1 MKSGL
6 TEPFKMFNDLKGKF
20 TVIAARPEVENSYF
34 MLDIINNCVG
44 RKLYFN
50 LKSERELLKDRIKVN
65 DVELITV
72 PITIEDINIMC
83 EAMINYG
90 LSTVLID
97 YLELVGT
104 KDKYNNFV
112 AQQLY
117 IVNEL
122 KRIAQDYNISVVVL
136 STLPKYIDQREDKIP
151 RLNDVKTYVRFTAD
165 IILFLCK
172 DNFLPELIVAKN
184 YNERLSNIRLSFDN
198 RSHSFR
204 FLGSSEERLSF
215 MSIFNENYY

>member
-20 TVIAARPEVENSYF
+20 TVIAARPDVEDTYF
-34 MLDIINNCVG
+34 MVDIINNCVG

-90 LSTVLID
+90 LRTVLID

-136 STLPKYIDQREDKIP
+136 STLPRYIDQREDKIP
-151 RLNDVKTYVRFTAD
+151 RLNDVKTYIRFKAD
-165 IILFLCK
+165 VLIFLYK
-172 DNFLPELIVAKN
+172 ENYLTMLNIAKSFNNSFGTIDLHFDIEDKTFIFLGTN
-184 YNERLSNIRLSFDN
+184 GGRLSWKD
-198 RSHSFR
+198 
-204 FLGSSEERLSF
+204 
-215 MSIFNENYY
+215 IFKHT